1 MDIGQLQTTLSEDE
15 LNAVLG
21 EIVKEGIDSGELPDE
36 LKGEDVTVTPTAN
49 MGGLG
54 EVFVLAIVGAIG
66 KRVGDA
72 LWDYVVRKLE
82 DRRPGKVTEAKK
94 TT

>member
-1 MDIGQLQTTLSEDE
+1 MMDIGQLQTTLSEDE
-15 LNAVLG
+15 LNAVLRD
-21 EIVKEGIDSGELPDE
+21 IVKEGIDSGELPE

-66 KRVGDA
+66 KRAGDA

-82 DRRPGKVTEAKK
+82 DRRPGKVIEAQK